1 MHLPLPDFGDLVLI
15 IALSFGALI
24 FIFETLE
31 RRRESR
37 IEHLLLEKIAREYDA
52 YHELGYF

>member
-1 MHLPLPDFGDLVLI
+1 MQLPLLDFGDLVLT
-15 IALSFGALI
+15 IALLFGALI

-37 IEHLLLEKIAREYDA
+37 NQELLLEEIAREYAA
-52 YHELGYF
+52 YRELGHF